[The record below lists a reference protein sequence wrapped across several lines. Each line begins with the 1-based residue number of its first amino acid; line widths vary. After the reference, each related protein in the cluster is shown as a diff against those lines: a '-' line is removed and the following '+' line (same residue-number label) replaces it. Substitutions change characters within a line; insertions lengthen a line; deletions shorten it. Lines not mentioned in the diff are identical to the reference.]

1 MSDDGDRALFVFDPE
16 SSYGM
21 VRQIREAGVMPTPGL
36 RYVASV
42 TGPWKIFKV
51 MTQRGSEALA
61 AVGDRLDTP
70 GDPATAMSLGSA
82 QVRRSR
88 YKAHTAFV
96 LIETSV
102 ADPTT
107 LIDQIAEAIG
117 SDEKPPEIDV
127 VIGDFDILVCVV
139 DDDETALGRKVLKVR
154 EINGVER
161 TKTLRVMDYVSTS
174 ANAPD
179 DHRVEPAEWES

>member
-1 MSDDGDRALFVFDPE
+1 MPDDGDRALFVFDPE
-16 SSYGM
+16 ASYGI

-42 TGPWKIFKV
+42 TGPWKVFKV
-51 MTQRGSEALA
+51 MTLRESEGLA
-61 AVGDRLDTP
+61 AVGDRLDAP
-70 GDPATAMSLGSA
+70 GDPATAMSLGGA

-107 LIDQIAEAIG
+107 LIGQIAEAIG
-117 SDEKPPEIDV
+117 SDEDPPEIDV
-127 VIGDFDILVCVV
+127 VVGGFDILVCVV
-139 DDDETALGRKVLKVR
+139 DDDETSLGRKLLRVR
-154 EINGVER
+154 AINGVDR

-179 DHRVEPAEWES
+179 DHRVAPAGWES